1 MTNAIDAA
9 LGRRR
14 RVTFFGAWFA
24 RSLMRLFGWKFVGE
38 PPETPKYVLI
48 AAPHTSGW
56 DFVVMLAMDFAFK
69 VSCVWMGKQSLF
81 RGPVGAYLR
90 RMGGIPINRASANNV
105 VGQAIAAFER
115 HDKMV
120 LTIPPEGTRGRAQRW
135 RTGFYHIARGAGVP
149 IVCGFIDFGRK
160 RAGFGPVLTPS
171 GEIEVD
177 MAEIRDF
184 YRDIEGRHPQNV
196 GRVAVQPVES

>member
-1 MTNAIDAA
+1 MTNAIEAA
-9 LGRRR
+9 LARRR
-14 RVTFFGAWFA
+14 RVSSFTAWFA
-24 RSLMRLFGWKFVGE
+24 RFLARILGWQMVGE
-38 PPETPKYVLI
+38 RPDVSKYVLV

-81 RGPVGAYLR
+81 RWPLGVYLR
-90 RMGGIPINRASANNV
+90 HMGGIPINRASANNV
-105 VGQAIAAFER
+105 VGMAIEAFKR

-120 LTIPPEGTRGRAQRW
+120 LTIPPEGTRSRAQRW
-135 RTGFYHIARGAGVP
+135 RTGFYHIAHGAGVP

-160 RAGFGPVLTPS
+160 RAGFGPTLTPS
-171 GEIEVD
+171 GDIDAD

-196 GRVAVQPVES
+196 GQVAVQPVEP